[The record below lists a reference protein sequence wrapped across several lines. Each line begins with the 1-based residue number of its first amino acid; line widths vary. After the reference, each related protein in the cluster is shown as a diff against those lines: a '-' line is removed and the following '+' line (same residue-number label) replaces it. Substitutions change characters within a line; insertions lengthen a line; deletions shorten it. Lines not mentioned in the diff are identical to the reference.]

1 MGQGF
6 HEEIVLRLQRV
17 IVGALLGCLQERAS
31 HPAIAALGLV
41 ILSACDEREDLI
53 PGTRAESGI
62 ANHAAILGLVLGLDR
77 EWRGHAAGM
86 RTHGLICV
94 SAAAMVVSIM
104 ALYHQLDGP
113 RMDPLRLFEA
123 AGAFIGIIGAG
134 LIVFSKGQLHNL
146 TTAAHLWL
154 ATMVGIACGA
164 AQWPLVAILTVVS
177 LVMITVLRIAENKF
191 GKEDRNIARSIG
203 RSPDE

>member
-1 MGQGF
+1 M
-6 HEEIVLRLQRV
+6 ELNPVTSLEWLDWDIISRLGV
-17 IVGALLGCLQERAS
+17 
-31 HPAIAALGLV
+31 
-41 ILSACDEREDLI
+41 
-53 PGTRAESGI
+53 
-62 ANHAAILGLVLGLDR
+62 AAILGLVLGLDR

-146 TTAAHLWL
+146 TTGGPSVAGDHGGYCLRCCAMAPGGNTDRSQPDHDHGPAGCRRQVRQGGSQHRALDRKVARRIGVRL
-154 ATMVGIACGA
+154 RSAYSSE
-164 AQWPLVAILTVVS
+164 QPKLVSCAVS
-177 LVMITVLRIAENKF
+177 PPYSGSREVTSSVCR
-191 GKEDRNIARSIG
+191 R
-203 RSPDE
+203 